1 MNFETFEAFMERHGW
16 PVCLIGV
23 ITWVFIKYVIP
34 GIRYWYQS
42 TRDDARAASEQI
54 DELTKVMGQMASGLS
69 EHTAAINFMKLEMAK
84 LNDRNLELI
93 TVTKTQNELF
103 KKAFKLYEENA
114 RKDN

>member
-23 ITWVFIKYVIP
+23 LTWIFIKYVIP

-69 EHTAAINFMKLEMAK
+69 EHTAAVNFLKSEVAK
-84 LNDRNLELI
+84 LNDRDLELI
-93 TVTKTQNELF
+93 SVTKTQNELF
-103 KKAFKLYEENA
+103 KKAMKLYEENA